1 VPGPDGPPEE
11 SGSADAP
18 GPRVAAAAAVVAAA
32 VAAAAAAVAV
42 AAVAAVAVAAAA
54 AAAAAVAAVAAVAAR
69 RGDCG
74 PTGARCWASRAARPY
89 ASAPGPGSVK
99 QESTGLRITHI
110 APFLSF
116 LSSFF
121 ARLYTHTHTY
131 IYIYIC
137 MYVCIYIYLYTCVCL
152 ASLTVINFRKMA
164 YDAFSTRATSILYIF
179 NFKLSVDN
187 RNRRISFFITALA

>member
-11 SGSADAP
+11 SGSAGAP
-18 GPRVAAAAAVVAAA
+18 GPRVAAAAAAVVAAA

-110 APFLSF
+110 AP
-116 LSSFF
+116 
-121 ARLYTHTHTY
+121 
-131 IYIYIC
+131 YIYIC